1 MGATAS
7 RDAYFAFT
15 FIHLLSAHADSHL
28 TGFLVIPGGF
38 PWFPWVF
45 QDSLLPSS
53 NIHPANHVRARA
65 PPGSGDPPDSG
76 CASTYPIRTVSGQ
89 IEVTPRSRRST
100 RKGRSCLTRPKLAPK
115 IYSSKS
121 RVPAQRVLHLP
132 SAQNCPPSR
141 DLPKVPGPA
150 RKTLCE
156 SRNRPSGRK
165 CRPKRITCPQ

>member
-7 RDAYFAFT
+7 RDAYFAFI
-15 FIHLLSAHADSHL
+15 FIHLTATCADSHL
-28 TGFLVIPGGF
+28 TRFLVIPGDF
-38 PWFPWVF
+38 LRFPWVF
-45 QDSLLPSS
+45 QGSLLPSS

-65 PPGSGDPPDSG
+65 PPGSGEPPDSG
-76 CASTYPIRTVSGQ
+76 CASTYPIRRVSGQ

-100 RKGRSCLTRPKLAPK
+100 RKGRTCLTRPKLAPR

-121 RVPAQRVLHLP
+121 RVTAQRVLHLP

-141 DLPKVPGPA
+141 DLPKAPGPA
-150 RKTLCE
+150 TKSLRE

-165 CRPKRITCPQ
+165 FRPKRITCPL